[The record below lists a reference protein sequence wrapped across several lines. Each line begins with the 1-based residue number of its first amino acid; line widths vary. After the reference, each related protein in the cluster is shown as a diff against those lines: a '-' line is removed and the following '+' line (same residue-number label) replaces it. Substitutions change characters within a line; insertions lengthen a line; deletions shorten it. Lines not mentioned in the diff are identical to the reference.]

1 MLRITAVRV
10 TAVPNSGENR
20 VPLEKWFGK
29 GFEIEVALPRKT
41 LSISVLD
48 DMRLRHSAVLTS
60 NPGLRVGKFDAPN
73 MTAPI
78 TDCFVL
84 FHRIRVSA
92 AY

>member
-1 MLRITAVRV
+1 MLRVTAVQV

-20 VPLEKWFGK
+20 VPLEDWFGK
-29 GFEIEVALPRKT
+29 RFGVKVALPRKA
-41 LSISVLD
+41 LCIPVLD
-48 DMRLRHSAVLTS
+48 DMRLSHSAVSAT
-60 NPGLRVGKFDAPN
+60 NARLRVGKFDAPN

-92 AY
+92 FD